1 MRAKKNFASRE
12 CAKHLC
18 NLPICIFAKF
28 VVQYIWAS
36 LRAKMA
42 RSERASF
49 EIQVPKRRNGVFMF
63 KVGETVVYGSVG
75 VMEIVDIREERIG
88 GASHTYYVM
97 KEIGSTS
104 GGSTFV
110 PCDNEKL
117 VASIRHLISRE
128 EALALIAEMG
138 DIAEAEWFEDNRKR
152 AELFKNVMMNGDRRE
167 LVAMLKA
174 IYESGKRRGAIG
186 KKNYLSD
193 DLVMHKAEKLLY
205 SELSVV
211 LGIPESEIPA
221 FIAEKLEKPQSAK
234 S

>member
-1 MRAKKNFASRE
+1 
-12 CAKHLC
+12 
-18 NLPICIFAKF
+18 
-28 VVQYIWAS
+28 
-36 LRAKMA
+36 
-42 RSERASF
+42 
-49 EIQVPKRRNGVFMF
+49 MF

-75 VMEIVDIREERIG
+75 VMNIVDIREERIG

-97 KEIGSTS
+97 KEIGSAS

-221 FIAEKLEKPQSAK
+221 FIAEKLEKPQNAK